1 MRLMLALCTL
11 LLAPLALAPSA
22 LAPSALA
29 QSPSPDASPA
39 ATGAVIEGKIAV
51 DEPPHTGDAP
61 ARDDETPFSNVLV
74 YLDGFPPGTTF
85 PPATAEGSMKQKKK
99 RFLPYILPV
108 QVGATV
114 RFPNDDDIFHNVFSL
129 SQVQPFN
136 IGRYPKGPGKTVTF
150 SKVGR
155 IRVFC
160 DIHSFMKANIL
171 VLPSPHYVFPKSDGT
186 FRLENVPAGTYWVTA
201 WHERLKAQQ
210 KPVTIAAGQTV
221 KLDFALK

>member
-1 MRLMLALCTL
+1 MHI
-11 LLAPLALAPSA
+11 LALAAFLIAGSA
-22 LAPSALA
+22 FA
-29 QSPSPDASPA
+29 QSPSPAASPA
-39 ATGAVIEGKIAV
+39 ASGATIEGKIAV
-51 DEPPHTGDAP
+51 DEPPHTSDAP
-61 ARDDETPFSNVLV
+61 ARDDEAPFSNVLV

-85 PPATAEGSMKQKKK
+85 PPPSDEGSMKQKKK
-99 RFLPYILPV
+99 RFYPYILPV
-108 QVGATV
+108 QVGGTV
-114 RFPNDDDIFHNVFSL
+114 RFPNEDDIFHNVFSL

-150 SKVGR
+150 TKVGR

-171 VLPSPHYVFPKSDGT
+171 VLPSPHFAFPKPDGT

-210 KPVTIAAGQTV
+210 KPVTIKPGETV
-221 KLDFALK
+221 KLEFAIK